1 MKIGILTMHR
11 VKNYGSALQAYALQ
25 QILFML
31 GKENEIIDYVYPNE
45 RHIKIPFLR
54 KIIFLLKCRMYWLI
68 RGKEKHEI
76 DKYDIFIDKYL
87 KISKKQFRSP
97 ISLKYC
103 CSKYDIYMTG
113 SDQVWNNRWLN
124 GDNSFFF
131 PFINGKKKIKVSYA
145 ASFGSII
152 TSDKNISKWI
162 NQIIDYKNISVREKN
177 GETLI
182 KKYIDRDAEVVL
194 DPTLLLSKNEW
205 LKNFGNNNYKEN
217 YILVYILSYAWNPM
231 PYANDFI
238 EHYAKTLKLPIK
250 IITAPD
256 EIIERHPE
264 WELLEDVGP
273 IEFIN
278 LFANANLVITSSFHG
293 TAFAVNFEVPFYS
306 ILENENPKDD
316 RQLSLLKLLDLQ
328 NRGVV
333 IGSPFPNLVDINWKN
348 TRKLLETEREKC
360 IKYINNITIIR

>member
-124 GDNSFFF
+124 GDTSFFF
-131 PFINGKKKIKVSYA
+131 PFINGKKKIKISYA
-145 ASFGSII
+145 ASLGSIN
-152 TSDKNISKWI
+152 TSDKNIRKWI
-162 NQIIDYKNISVREKN
+162 SNIKDYRYISVRESN
-177 GETLI
+177 GRDLI
-182 KKYIDRDAEVVL
+182 KKHTNIDSEVVL
-194 DPTLLLSKNEW
+194 DPTLLLRKEEW
-205 LKNFGNNNYKEN
+205 LKYFKNNEYQDK
-217 YILVYILSYAWNPM
+217 YILIYILSYAWDPM

-238 EHYAKTLKLPIK
+238 EYYANSLKLPVK

-256 EIIERHPE
+256 NIINKHPE
-264 WELLEDVGP
+264 WELLKDVGP

-278 LFANANLVITSSFHG
+278 FFSNANLVITSSFHG